1 MEYSNYLGKRLD
13 GRYQIMEVIGVGGMA
28 VVYKAYDNID
38 QRTVA
43 VKILKDEFLA
53 NEEFKRRFKNESK
66 AIALLSHENI
76 VRVFDVSY
84 GDMLQYIVM
93 EHVEGITL
101 KEYIQQQGKID
112 PREAIY
118 FITQILRAL
127 QHAHDRG
134 IVHRDVKP
142 QNIMLQSDG
151 TIKVTDFGIA
161 RFSRGETK
169 TMTDTTIGSV
179 HYFSPEQA
187 TGDVTDAKTDLYA
200 AGVCL
205 YEMLTGSLPF
215 QSDNA
220 VSVALM
226 QLNKEPVL
234 PRTLNPD
241 LPIGLEQIIMKAM
254 QKNVSDRYQT
264 ASEMLYD
271 IEQFKRNPNIKFNY
285 ILASTGAEKTDGA
298 SEVYE
303 DIPPAPV
310 RTQRQK
316 VQSKPAESSTANES
330 GDSDIDDK
338 TKKKNIIVLS
348 SVLVVLIVFAVVLF
362 GVFGLNNKNKIEVPQ
377 LEGLNYYSDIVN
389 NDLYV
394 NFNIVPNFRS
404 DSTEPAGKILEQ
416 EPKHG
421 KKVDPGSTITIYISG
436 AESGVE
442 IPASV
447 IGKNFNI
454 VETELK
460 ALGFVV
466 EIQTQKSDKHDIG
479 TVVGTNPAVGEKASR
494 GSTVIIYVATNK
506 DVQQIEVPSLLG
518 LTVSQAKT
526 ALENAGLTLNIS
538 GSEYRNSTVTAGL
551 IIGYEKAGQKVLPG
565 TSIAVYVSNG
575 KAPSAETSTSESSTS
590 STESTSTT
598 NSTSASATTPTYTDP
613 TYEDGNYDDTEAPTE
628 ITVSIYIP
636 TDNYEPEDDTT
647 YPEEP
652 DTEPYEPTE
661 EPDNGSEEPAT
672 DPDDGSGDDIVI
684 EIEGM

>member
-84 GDMLQYIVM
+84 GETLQYIVM
-93 EHVEGITL
+93 EYVDGITL

-142 QNIMLQSDG
+142 QNTMLQSDG

-169 TMTDTTIGSV
+169 TMTDSAIGSV

-187 TGDVTDAKTDLYA
+187 TGDATDAKTDLYA
-200 AGVCL
+200 AGVVL

-226 QLNKEPVL
+226 QLQKEPAL
-234 PRTLNPD
+234 PRELNPD
-241 LPIGLEQIIMKAM
+241 LPVGLEQIIMKAM

-264 ASEMLYD
+264 ASEMLND

-285 ILASTGAEKTDGA
+285 ILASTGADKIEAEADA
-298 SEVYE
+298 YE
-303 DIPPAPV
+303 NIPVAPV
-310 RTQRQK
+310 RPQRQK
-316 VQSKPAESSTANES
+316 IQNKAAQPVPDETYDDSAEQE
-330 GDSDIDDK
+330 IDDK
-338 TKKKNIIVLS
+338 TKKRNIIILS
-348 SVLVVLIVFAVVLF
+348 SIFVALIAVAVLLF
-362 GVFGLNNKNKIEVPQ
+362 SILSSGGKNKIEVPL
-377 LEGLNYYSDIVN
+377 LEGLNYYTDIVN
-389 NDLYV
+389 NDQYV

-416 EPKHG
+416 EPKKG
-421 KKVDPGSTITIYISG
+421 KKVDPGSVITVYISG
-436 AESGVE
+436 SETGVE
-442 IPASV
+442 IPASIV
-447 IGKNFNI
+447 GKNFNI

-460 ALGFVV
+460 ALGFIVDV
-466 EIQTQKSDKHDIG
+466 QTQKSDKYD
-479 TVVGTNPAVGEKASR
+479 VGAVINSNPAVGEKAPR

-526 ALENAGLTLNIS
+526 ALENAGLTLNVS
-538 GSEYRNSTVTAGL
+538 DSEYRNSTVAAGL

-575 KAPSAETSTSESSTS
+575 RAPSVSTSDDGSSTS
-590 STESTSTT
+590 STASSTSTT
-598 NSTSASATTPTYTDP
+598 ATTTAPTTTEPYEEP
-613 TYEDGNYDDTEAPTE
+613 TYEDGGDTGEDTPPEVT
-628 ITVSIYIP
+628 ISIYIP
-636 TDNYEPEDDTT
+636 TGDYEPEEDDTT
-647 YPEEP
+647 YPDEP
-652 DTEPYEPTE
+652 DTEPV
-661 EPDNGSEEPAT
+661 EPDTEPDTEPAT
-672 DPDDGSGDDIVI
+672 TGSGDDIVI
-684 EIEGM
+684 EIG

>member
-84 GDMLQYIVM
+84 GEALQYIVM
-93 EHVEGITL
+93 EYVDGITL

-142 QNIMLQSDG
+142 QNTMLQSDG

-169 TMTDTTIGSV
+169 TMTDSAIGSV

-187 TGDVTDAKTDLYA
+187 TGDATDAKTDLYA
-200 AGVCL
+200 AGVVL

-226 QLNKEPVL
+226 QLQKEPAL
-234 PRTLNPD
+234 PRELNPD

-264 ASEMLYD
+264 ASEMLND

-285 ILASTGAEKTDGA
+285 ILASTGADKIEADA
-298 SEVYE
+298 DVYE
-303 DIPPAPV
+303 NVPVAPV
-310 RTQRQK
+310 RPQRQK
-316 VQSKPAESSTANES
+316 VQNKPAAPAPAAVEEEDSESE
-330 GDSDIDDK
+330 IDDK
-338 TKKKNIIVLS
+338 TKKRNIILLS
-348 SVLVVLIVFAVVLF
+348 GAFIALVAVAALLFSVL
-362 GVFGLNNKNKIEVPQ
+362 GLGGKNKIEVPL
-377 LEGLNYYSDIVN
+377 LEGLNYYTDIVN
-389 NDLYV
+389 NDLYAD
-394 NFNIVPNFRS
+394 FNIVPNFRS

-416 EPKHG
+416 DPKSG
-421 KKVDPGSTITIYISG
+421 KKVDPGSVITVYISG
-436 AESGVE
+436 DSTGVE
-442 IPASV
+442 IPASI
-447 IGKNFNI
+447 IGKNFNTA
-454 VETELK
+454 ETELK

-466 EIQTQKSDKHDIG
+466 EIQTQKSDKHD
-479 TVVGTNPAVGEKASR
+479 VGAVISSNPAAGEKAAR
-494 GSTVIIYVATNK
+494 GSTVVIYVATNK
-506 DVQQIEVPSLLG
+506 DVQQVEVPSLLG

-526 ALENAGLTLNIS
+526 ALENVGLTLNVS
-538 GSEYRNSTVTAGL
+538 DSEYRNSTVTAGL

-575 KAPSAETSTSESSTS
+575 KAPSESTSASSTS
-590 STESTSTT
+590 ATDSSTSTT
-598 NSTSASATTPTYTDP
+598 ASTTASTTTEPYYEEP
-613 TYEDGNYDDTEAPTE
+613 TYEDGDNGTENPTE
-628 ITVSIYIP
+628 QTISIYIP
-636 TDNYEPEDDTT
+636 TEDYEPEEDTT
-647 YPEEP
+647 YPDEPDTEYEEPEP
-652 DTEPYEPTE
+652 DTEPDI
-661 EPDNGSEEPAT
+661 EPDTTS
-672 DPDDGSGDDIVI
+672 SGDDIVI
-684 EIEGM
+684 EIG

>member
-84 GDMLQYIVM
+84 GETLQYIVM
-93 EHVEGITL
+93 EYVDGITL

-142 QNIMLQSDG
+142 QNTMLQSDG

-169 TMTDTTIGSV
+169 TMTDSAIGSV

-187 TGDVTDAKTDLYA
+187 TGDATDAKTDLYA
-200 AGVCL
+200 AGVVL

-226 QLNKEPVL
+226 QLQKEPAL
-234 PRTLNPD
+234 PRELNPD
-241 LPIGLEQIIMKAM
+241 LPVGLEQIIMKAM

-264 ASEMLYD
+264 ASEMLND

-285 ILASTGAEKTDGA
+285 ILASTGADKIEAEADA
-298 SEVYE
+298 YE
-303 DIPPAPV
+303 NIPVAPV
-310 RTQRQK
+310 RPQRQK
-316 VQSKPAESSTANES
+316 IQNKAAQPVPAETYD
-330 GDSDIDDK
+330 DSAEQEIDDK
-338 TKKKNIIVLS
+338 TKKRNIIILS
-348 SVLVVLIVFAVVLF
+348 SIFVALIAVAVLLF
-362 GVFGLNNKNKIEVPQ
+362 SILSSGGKNKIEVPL
-377 LEGLNYYSDIVN
+377 LEGLNYYTDIVN
-389 NDLYV
+389 NDQYV

-416 EPKHG
+416 EPKKG
-421 KKVDPGSTITIYISG
+421 KKVDPGSVITVYISG
-436 AESGVE
+436 SETGVE
-442 IPASV
+442 IPASIV
-447 IGKNFNI
+447 GKNFNI

-460 ALGFVV
+460 ALGFIVDV
-466 EIQTQKSDKHDIG
+466 QTQKSDKYD
-479 TVVGTNPAVGEKASR
+479 VGAVINSNPAVGEKAPR

-526 ALENAGLTLNIS
+526 ALENAGLTLNVS
-538 GSEYRNSTVTAGL
+538 DSEYRNSTVAAGL

-575 KAPSAETSTSESSTS
+575 RAPSVSTSDDSSSTS
-590 STESTSTT
+590 STASSTSTT
-598 NSTSASATTPTYTDP
+598 ATTTAPTTTEPYEEP
-613 TYEDGNYDDTEAPTE
+613 TYEDGGDTGEDTPPEVT
-628 ITVSIYIP
+628 ISIYIP
-636 TDNYEPEDDTT
+636 TGDYEPEEDDTT
-647 YPEEP
+647 YPDEP
-652 DTEPYEPTE
+652 DTEPV
-661 EPDNGSEEPAT
+661 EPDTEPDTEPAT
-672 DPDDGSGDDIVI
+672 TGSGDDIVI
-684 EIEGM
+684 EIG